1 MDGRRQLEKFFT
13 SMNNEDW
20 TTVGFKEAKARHD
33 GGMSEMEVYDQYR
46 EIQAR
51 PMGEIAPYV
60 APEKVISIPS
70 YVAPVSKVVGVLTG
84 LLLLGK
90 MFVVG
95 IAAIFAWMEANQVYA
110 VAGVLAV
117 GAGVS
122 VAAGIGRVGSSSGNG
137 RDNSKRE
144 YHEHHHYH
152 QNNNFGGAGGAN
164 QTNGK

>member
-1 MDGRRQLEKFFT
+1 M
-13 SMNNEDW
+13 SNEDW
-20 TTVGFKEAKARHD
+20 TTVGIKQAQAGHG

-51 PMGEIAPYV
+51 PIGEIAPYV

-122 VAAGIGRVGSSSGNG
+122 VVAGIGRASVGNNPGKPESGNIIV
-137 RDNSKRE
+137 
-144 YHEHHHYH
+144 
-152 QNNNFGGAGGAN
+152 NNITTINQGNGG